1 MPPKRSNPNP
11 CFAQQNNAMNDED
24 IQLFHESIGA
34 TRGEVRR
41 IQAKAQAPTHPR
53 RPAPRLRPRSRADQH
68 LPPTPHFSDHDPYP
82 PPTLRHEP
90 QNKPVH
96 NDPFAYAK
104 VEFQHASINPQTMRR
119 LRQGKLRIAATLDLH
134 GCHIE
139 EARQRVAWLLQQ
151 PSSGRYPGEA
161 VCTRIIHGQGYNSPQ
176 GQSKLKRLLQIWL
189 PQSLRVLAFCS
200 ARPEDGGQG
209 ALYVLLRSTS

>member
-1 MPPKRSNPNP
+1 
-11 CFAQQNNAMNDED
+11 MNDED

-41 IQAKAQAPTHPR
+41 IQAKAQAPIHPR
-53 RPAPRLRPRSRADQH
+53 RPAPRLRPRSHTDQH
-68 LPPTPHFSDHDPYP
+68 MPSAPHFSDHDPYAP
-82 PPTLRHEP
+82 LTPE
-90 QNKPVH
+90 H
-96 NDPFAYAK
+96 NPGYDDPFAYTK
-104 VEFQHASINPQTMRR
+104 VEFQHPSINPQTMRR
-119 LRQGKLRIAATLDLH
+119 LRQGKHRIAATLDLH
-134 GCHIE
+134 GCRVE